1 MMLSIIG
8 GLQPQVPII
17 LNINLTD
24 LFNDNA
30 DIIIIHTV
38 GNIAIYISI
47 V

>member
-30 DIIIIHTV
+30 DIIIHTV
-38 GNIAIYISI
+38 GNIGIYISI